1 LSLYELSPLT
11 PTPATS
17 GYQPGAI
24 GLSLGEN
31 WREIASLASFDGCW
45 RPSGSRTILAQSLSV
60 PFNTNR
66 IIRAT
71 LEDPF
76 MEWLWIQSDD
86 QVWDGM
92 ALKGMLDRQVDV
104 LVPLILRRG
113 PPFVP
118 VIYKELGPNGFIPY
132 GYDELPTE
140 GIIEVRMA
148 GSGGMLV
155 RRKVLEAIA
164 DPWFEYREEMGPD
177 FVFAEKIREA
187 GFTIYADME
196 ARMGHIGH
204 FQVWPHVVDGE
215 WRIGFDMGTSKDGRR
230 SSFYF
235 DPHEAQRKEEVVK
248 A

>member
-1 LSLYELSPLT
+1 VSLYELA
-11 PTPATS
+11 PAVTS
-17 GYQPGAI
+17 SSDGYQPGAI
-24 GLSLGEN
+24 GVSLGES
-31 WREIASLASFDGCW
+31 WREVASFASFDGCW

-164 DPWFEYREEMGPD
+164 DPWFESRLRVRGEDSRGGLHDLRRHGGAHGPHRALSGLAARRRRR
-177 FVFAEKIREA
+177 V
-187 GFTIYADME
+187 AD
-196 ARMGHIGH
+196 RLRHGHV
-204 FQVWPHVVDGE
+204 Q
-215 WRIGFDMGTSKDGRR
+215 GRAALELLLR
-230 SSFYF
+230 
-235 DPHEAQRKEEVVK
+235 PA
-248 A
+248 